1 MTPIRAV
8 VFDLDGLMFN
18 TEDVY
23 WHVGSELLRRRGHV
37 FTRELS
43 DAMMGLPPQPSFE
56 VMIRWHSL
64 NDTWEDLAAESEI
77 IYFDLLDQHVA
88 PMPGLFELLDGI
100 EAAGL
105 PKAICTSSRRITLDA
120 LLSRFGLESRF
131 AFALTA
137 EDIVHG
143 KPHPEIYLKA
153 ATRLEIE
160 PREMLVLE
168 DSQAGCRAAAA
179 AGAFAVAVPGDHSR
193 NHDFCVASLQI
204 EGLGDPRL
212 YAVLGLPA
220 PPKSSD

>member
-56 VMIRWHSL
+56 VMIGWHSL

-88 PMPGLFELLDGI
+88 AMPGLFELLDGI

-153 ATRLEIE
+153 AARLEID

-179 AGAFAVAVPGDHSR
+179 AGALTVAVPGDHSR
-193 NHDFCVASLQI
+193 NHNFSVASLQI
-204 EGLGDPRL
+204 KGLGDPRL

-220 PPKSSD
+220 PPTSSD